1 MFLTFLKPRPTTP
14 SPASDADDHSL
25 VARVVAG
32 DTDAFEHIMR
42 RHNQRLFRI
51 ARSITRDPHSAEDAL
66 QNAYVR
72 AYYKLPEYR
81 PSGNFGAWLSRITV
95 NEALMLKRNKHEQT
109 NVDDAQIESLAGPR
123 GAEPAEAVANSQLG
137 ILLERAIDR
146 LPEHFRTVFVLRA
159 VEHLSVADTAA
170 SLDLPAATVKTRYFR
185 ARQLMRK
192 NVEQALAAN
201 TSEVFEF
208 AGARCDRTCARVFER
223 LGLRRATQP
232 RGDDGEA

>member
-1 MFLTFLKPRPTTP
+1 MFLTFLQRRATAT
-14 SPASDADDHSL
+14 SPERDADDHSL

-51 ARSITRDPHSAEDAL
+51 ARSITGDLHSAEDAL

-72 AYYKLPEYR
+72 AYYKLPKYR

-95 NEALMLKRNKHEQT
+95 NEALMLKRNKQEQT
-109 NVDDAQIESLAGPR
+109 NVDDAQIEALTGPR
-123 GAEPAEAVANSQLG
+123 TAEPAEAVANSQLG
-137 ILLERAIDR
+137 ALLERAIDS

-170 SLDLPAATVKTRYFR
+170 SLNLPAATVKTRYFR

-192 NVEQALAAN
+192 NIQHALVANAA
-201 TSEVFEF
+201 EVFEF
-208 AGARCDRTCARVFER
+208 AGARCDATCASVFAR
-223 LGLRRATQP
+223 LGLRRATP
-232 RGDDGEA
+232 SSAAETKT

>member
-1 MFLTFLKPRPTTP
+1 MFLTFLKPPPSTP
-14 SPASDADDHSL
+14 SAGDVDDHTL

-32 DTDAFEHIMR
+32 DTDAFEQIMR

-109 NVDDAQIESLAGPR
+109 NVDDGQLESLAGPR
-123 GAEPAEAVANSQLG
+123 DAEPAEAVANSQLG
-137 ILLERAIDR
+137 MLLECAIDK

-159 VEHLSVADTAA
+159 IEHLSVADTAA

-185 ARQLMRK
+185 ARQLLRK
-192 NVEQALAAN
+192 NVEHAVVAN
-201 TSEVFEF
+201 TAEVFEF
-208 AGARCDRTCARVFER
+208 AGARCDATCAGVFQR
-223 LGLRRATQP
+223 LGLGRTMP
-232 RGDDGEA
+232 PPDGEAWT